1 MERFYDVVGYVVNEE
16 TSPGTYSGVTVS
28 EKKYYGDVKRVS
40 RRWEKTENLNDDL
53 VVNHNIEIIADAYA
67 YDHFFAIKY
76 VRWKG
81 VYWKVTSVDVLRP
94 RLVLSLGGV
103 YNGIT
108 SRSSECS

>member
-16 TSPGTYSGVTVS
+16 TSSGVYSGVTVA

-81 VYWKVTSVDVLRP
+81 AYWKVTSVDVLRP

-108 SRSSECS
+108 ARSSECS